1 MVLRFYGCR
10 VLLLVIKGLISVK
23 QLHAQSKPCGP
34 WRLKTQ
40 AMKMSEA
47 ILEKKAAGNP
57 TPCDILHPAPSAS
70 LGHKLCFKLSAK
82 SVLKIKKQKK
92 NKTMA
97 ISASPGGRGSTGPLG
112 VKALINQWSLDGKA

>member
-47 ILEKKAAGNP
+47 ILEKKGCGNSNP
-57 TPCDILHPAPSAS
+57 LRYSAP
-70 LGHKLCFKLSAK
+70 GTLCLSGTQV
-82 SVLKIKKQKK
+82 VL
-92 NKTMA
+92 
-97 ISASPGGRGSTGPLG
+97 
-112 VKALINQWSLDGKA
+112 

>member
-47 ILEKKAAGNP
+47 ILEKKAAGTP

-82 SVLKIKKQKK
+82 SVLKIKKNQKK
-92 NKTMA
+92 KPWPYRLLQEA
-97 ISASPGGRGSTGPLG
+97 EGAQDP
-112 VKALINQWSLDGKA
+112 